1 MLNDL
6 FLSRYT
12 TPLLLL
18 WLETTEGRG
27 RCWTA
32 SLVLTL
38 SLSIALH
45 DKESRKKDKDRTKHL
60 IINNSTTHNQ
70 YVRLLNNDLSN
81 VMDADIQFNFKTT
94 IIDNARLID
103 ALIDN
108 NL

>member
-45 DKESRKKDKDRTKHL
+45 GDKDRTKHL

-70 YVRLLNNDLSN
+70 YVRLLNNDFSN